1 MTTFVDSLN
10 VEQEVEQSPRPG
22 IGYLAGGAMLLTALI
37 LWLAAFAQLRFLSPP
52 IKKLVTSKYV
62 DIAKQRDVESF
73 WAFPWRGT
81 GSDAGR
87 LAAVAVVVSA
97 VVCVSVRTWWAWG
110 VTLVAVPFAL
120 NWYITLCLLLPAL
133 LIVDK
138 MLR

>member
-1 MTTFVDSLN
+1 M
-10 VEQEVEQSPRPG
+10 
-22 IGYLAGGAMLLTALI
+22 LTALI
-37 LWLAAFAQLRFLSPP
+37 LWVSAYAQLRFLSPP

-62 DIAKQRDVESF
+62 DIAKQRDVEAF

-81 GSDAGR
+81 GSQAAR

-110 VTLVAVPFAL
+110 AMLVAVPFAL
-120 NWYITLCLLLPAL
+120 NWYISLCLLLPAL

-138 MLR
+138 MRL